1 MYQIPPANVRVTPAY
16 AERSLDTAKITNGD
30 LEAVA
35 DQPAYPLLEGLLR
48 IKGSA
53 LQPTYT
59 NADVAS
65 LFSVSVRTIQSRVAD
80 GRLPSR
86 RLLGRARFLPID
98 LEAFLRESK
107 SHQDV

>member
-1 MYQIPPANVRVTPAY
+1 MHQIPPANVRVTPAY
-16 AERSLDTAKITNGD
+16 PECSLDTAKLTKGD
-30 LEAVA
+30 PETVV
-35 DQPAYPLLEGLLR
+35 DEPRYPLLEGLLR

-65 LFSVSVRTIQSRVAD
+65 LFSVSVRTIQSQVAD

-86 RLLGRARFLPID
+86 RLLGRARFLPVD
-98 LEAFLRESK
+98 LEEFLRESK
-107 SHQDV
+107 SC